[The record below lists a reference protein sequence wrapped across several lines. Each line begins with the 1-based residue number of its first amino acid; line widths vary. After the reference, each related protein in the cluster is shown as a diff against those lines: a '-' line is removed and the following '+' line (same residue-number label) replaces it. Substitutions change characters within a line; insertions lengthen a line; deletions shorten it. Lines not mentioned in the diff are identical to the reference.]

1 MRLATLGMLATEY
14 AHRYGC
20 THDEAVTEIAAT
32 HRLAEI
38 PEMPVLVFEDGGVL
52 ALGDHSDPARHARHS
67 ELLDLGRSFQSHYAR
82 LLARSRDRTEAT
94 NADAL

>member
-1 MRLATLGMLATEY
+1 MRLSTIGMLATEY

-20 THDEAVTEIAAT
+20 THEEAVTEIAAT

-52 ALGDHSDPARHARHS
+52 ALGDHSDPARHARHRRDDAFRRRALHRPGH
-67 ELLDLGRSFQSHYAR
+67 ERRRRGRQ
-82 LLARSRDRTEAT
+82 RSG
-94 NADAL
+94 